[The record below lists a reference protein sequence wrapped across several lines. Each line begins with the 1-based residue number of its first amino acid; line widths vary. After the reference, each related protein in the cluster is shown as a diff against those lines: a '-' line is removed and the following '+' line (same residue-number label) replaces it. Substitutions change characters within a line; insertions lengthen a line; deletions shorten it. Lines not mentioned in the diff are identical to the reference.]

1 MIHTL
6 QRSARKPKVYHP
18 QDRKRTTTIIILKKT
33 NNVIFKLSAGAE
45 PVRFFFVLVVLDP
58 RQYI

>member
-6 QRSARKPKVYHP
+6 QRSTRKPKVYHP
-18 QDRKRTTTIIILKKT
+18 QDKKRTTTIIILKKT
-33 NNVIFKLSAGAE
+33 NNVIFELSAGAE